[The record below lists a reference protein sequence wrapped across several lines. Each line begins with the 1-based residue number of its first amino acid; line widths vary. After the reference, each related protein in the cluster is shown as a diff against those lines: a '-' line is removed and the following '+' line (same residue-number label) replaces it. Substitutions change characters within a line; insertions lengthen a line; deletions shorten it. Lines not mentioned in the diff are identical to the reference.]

1 MRRYVSLTSL
11 CAIFMTLTG
20 CVSTGATRLG
30 AAAIRPAVDP
40 ETVVIYR
47 TADQVPSTYDE
58 IALVFA
64 EGDHT
69 FTKEERLY
77 STMRKKAATLGAN
90 ALILD
95 SVVEPQMEQ
104 RLSGKWWLEIGHA
117 LYTNVV
123 NPPNRKGKA
132 LAIYVRPHS
141 E

>member
-1 MRRYVSLTSL
+1 MRRHVSLTSV

-20 CVSTGATRLG
+20 CVSTSATRLG
-30 AAAIRPAVDP
+30 VAAIRPAVDP

-47 TADQVPSTYDE
+47 TADQVPSAYDE

-95 SVVEPQMEQ
+95 SVVEPQMEP
-104 RLSGKWWLEIGHA
+104 RLSGKWWLEVGHA
-117 LYTNVV
+117 LYTAVV

-132 LAIYVRPHS
+132 LAIYVRPRA